1 MSKTQKGLLA
11 FILVILLCLV
21 FMMRLDYQRT
31 GEAIILQ
38 NGTYHIESWDG
49 MPKALE
55 GEWQVWPN
63 KLYSDLEFD
72 KMGQADYVDVPHL
85 WDEEPLMQESPY
97 GYATYHC
104 TLSGLKPLHPYG
116 FYIRDEATAYQLYVN
131 GVLSASNGNV
141 LDNTPEWR
149 PVTGSFLTDEKGNA
163 DFYMAIA
170 NTSYIRGG
178 FWNPIEIG
186 DISAVIDAQNRL
198 LVSDMF
204 FIASIFIMGIFFL
217 GVFSA
222 HPPKI
227 TTLYF
232 SLFCLT
238 MSARLGLVGQ
248 RLIQSIVPGLPW
260 SLLIKLEY
268 ITGYLML
275 PLFGLFLINIVRL
288 KYQSHITIG
297 FYAIMAFGIGMPLV
311 SSVQDYGAFL
321 MGYKYLALFVCL
333 IGLIVLVQMLNKGY
347 TGIYYY
353 IIAMSAIILSVIKE
367 IFFQDNLSY
376 LPFGAFIMIVA
387 FSLMT
392 IEEFVSIAKQNQ
404 ILSSEIALDKL
415 TSVKNRN
422 FLETYLNQLVE
433 RDYVNDCYLLF
444 LDLDRFKPIN
454 DVYGHAVGDDVLRM
468 VAKRLQG
475 ILRSNDLLGRY
486 GGDEFVIIIDN
497 QSMKD
502 VQKIVNRMIT
512 TINTAMLIDERH
524 YYVGVSVGICKY
536 ERDWTAS
543 QWLAYG
549 DMAMY
554 RAKKSGGNRYVI
566 FEDHMKTEVLE
577 STSDI

>member
-1 MSKTQKGLLA
+1 
-11 FILVILLCLV
+11 
-21 FMMRLDYQRT
+21 
-31 GEAIILQ
+31 
-38 NGTYHIESWDG
+38 
-49 MPKALE
+49 
-55 GEWQVWPN
+55 
-63 KLYSDLEFD
+63 
-72 KMGQADYVDVPHL
+72 
-85 WDEEPLMQESPY
+85 
-97 GYATYHC
+97 
-104 TLSGLKPLHPYG
+104 
-116 FYIRDEATAYQLYVN
+116 
-131 GVLSASNGNV
+131 
-141 LDNTPEWR
+141 
-149 PVTGSFLTDEKGNA
+149 
-163 DFYMAIA
+163 
-170 NTSYIRGG
+170 
-178 FWNPIEIG
+178 
-186 DISAVIDAQNRL
+186 
-198 LVSDMF
+198 
-204 FIASIFIMGIFFL
+204 
-217 GVFSA
+217 
-222 HPPKI
+222 
-227 TTLYF
+227 
-232 SLFCLT
+232 
-238 MSARLGLVGQ
+238 
-248 RLIQSIVPGLPW
+248 
-260 SLLIKLEY
+260 
-268 ITGYLML
+268 
-275 PLFGLFLINIVRL
+275 
-288 KYQSHITIG
+288 
-297 FYAIMAFGIGMPLV
+297 
-311 SSVQDYGAFL
+311 
-321 MGYKYLALFVCL
+321 
-333 IGLIVLVQMLNKGY
+333 MLNKGY